1 MSYPENNEDARQVQ
15 FMREVKMHNDG
26 VERANTRRE
35 KQAHLSKVSSNHA
48 VIEDAIGKVAAAL
61 DVAIQAEKDKA
72 QGRKFLW
79 VTLIEDIDTMALAY
93 IGLNCMMDTVGQGGT
108 MTTSATSI
116 GNRIETEHFAVGLNR
131 FGLKEAKEIEK
142 KAIKNQPTE
151 YRRLEAVK
159 VLAAL
164 KGYSRKKWCLK
175 RRVTAAMPVLNAVLE
190 FSDIFYIHEEYTK
203 KKTMKYIRILPEV
216 RKAINTSDADASW
229 QQPMLGASIIPVKP
243 WDSFDTGVYLD
254 ERLSGLVPLIKDAT
268 YAQRKF
274 VERDFARCKSE
285 GKLPD
290 YVEALNAIQEVPL
303 AINTDVL
310 KAVRWAWQE
319 GKAIKKFPKRRLLDV
334 PARLEN
340 WGNLDRKEQ
349 MRHVS
354 NCKKIRDTNDATVSS
369 IIVMDRDLASAAE
382 LAEHERFYLGW
393 NLDTRCR
400 VYPVSHFN
408 YHRDDHIKAMFS
420 FANKK
425 PLTEDSDEWLMI
437 HIANLGDFDRA
448 SKKSLEERVRWFKEN
463 EDDILSVF
471 VSHEKSFDFWSQ
483 ADKPFQFYAAC
494 VEWAKYKIHGNG
506 YLSSIGPSLDGS
518 CSAIQHY
525 SAASLSEETGA
536 LVNLVPSAEPQD
548 VYQTLAD
555 EVVEVIEAISKGKPE
570 GHEDKKLADLWLSYG
585 VTRKEL
591 KTNCMTYC
599 YSSRPYGMAE
609 QIKKQIMDALTDEI
623 LHSDVPIE
631 HHFGDAKQQNAASK
645 FLANISFTSVQKVL
659 SAAKQGMEF
668 FQECASALAKENKP
682 IHWRTPIGFPVTQK
696 KTRWKSEKIKVYLYD
711 RTAKVKKRAQIGLK
725 SPDGDKICVRQ
736 SKSGISPNII
746 HSMDSSHLLS
756 TVLALKDNG
765 INDFMLIHDSFAVPC
780 ESSWDLFSIVRET
793 FKEQYSGFCLYS
805 MIYDAT
811 LAQLSDTS
819 PLDDLA
825 LPNKGHLD
833 LLVIAESDFCFA

>member
-1 MSYPENNEDARQVQ
+1 M
-15 FMREVKMHNDG
+15 
-26 VERANTRRE
+26 
-35 KQAHLSKVSSNHA
+35 
-48 VIEDAIGKVAAAL
+48 
-61 DVAIQAEKDKA
+61 
-72 QGRKFLW
+72 
-79 VTLIEDIDTMALAY
+79 
-93 IGLNCMMDTVGQGGT
+93 
-108 MTTSATSI
+108 
-116 GNRIETEHFAVGLNR
+116 
-131 FGLKEAKEIEK
+131 
-142 KAIKNQPTE
+142 
-151 YRRLEAVK
+151 
-159 VLAAL
+159 
-164 KGYSRKKWCLK
+164 
-175 RRVTAAMPVLNAVLE
+175 
-190 FSDIFYIHEEYTK
+190 
-203 KKTMKYIRILPEV
+203 
-216 RKAINTSDADASW
+216 
-229 QQPMLGASIIPVKP
+229 
-243 WDSFDTGVYLD
+243 
-254 ERLSGLVPLIKDAT
+254 
-268 YAQRKF
+268 
-274 VERDFARCKSE
+274 
-285 GKLPD
+285 
-290 YVEALNAIQEVPL
+290 
-303 AINTDVL
+303 
-310 KAVRWAWQE
+310 
-319 GKAIKKFPKRRLLDV
+319 
-334 PARLEN
+334 
-340 WGNLDRKEQ
+340 
-349 MRHVS
+349 
-354 NCKKIRDTNDATVSS
+354 
-369 IIVMDRDLASAAE
+369 
-382 LAEHERFYLGW
+382 
-393 NLDTRCR
+393 
-400 VYPVSHFN
+400 
-408 YHRDDHIKAMFS
+408 
-420 FANKK
+420 
-425 PLTEDSDEWLMI
+425 
-437 HIANLGDFDRA
+437 
-448 SKKSLEERVRWFKEN
+448 
-463 EDDILSVF
+463 
-471 VSHEKSFDFWSQ
+471 
-483 ADKPFQFYAAC
+483 
-494 VEWAKYKIHGNG
+494 
-506 YLSSIGPSLDGS
+506 SSIGPSLDGS